1 MKVILLQDIKG
12 TGTKGQLIEVSDGY
26 ARNFLF
32 PRKMATPATEHA
44 VGELRAKEAAK
55 AHRAEQER
63 ETAQA
68 MAEKLSEITVEVHAK
83 AGSKGRL
90 FGSVTTKEIAEAM
103 SAQLGAPVDKKK
115 VSLDH
120 EIKTFGEYEAVV
132 RLHPGITA
140 KVSVRVC
147 E

>member
-1 MKVILLQDIKG
+1 MKVILQQDIKG
-12 TGTKGQLIEVSDGY
+12 TGSKGQMLEVSDGY

-32 PRKMATPATEHA
+32 PRKMAVPATEQA
-44 VGELRAKEAAK
+44 VGELKAREAAK
-55 AHRAEQER
+55 VHRVEQER
-63 ETAQA
+63 ELAQSLA
-68 MAEKLSEITVEVHAK
+68 QKLSEITVEVHAK

-103 SAQLGAPVDKKK
+103 SGQLGSPVDKKK
-115 VSLDH
+115 VTLDH

-132 RLHPGITA
+132 RLYPGITA